1 MGIFFISH
9 VIGWTLLVYLNY
21 LKTKYFIYYEKFSVP
36 EYDISEPFEEKTDDH
51 RQKRSAEDDKKYFK
65 IKAFGEELPLQL
77 ILNQKLMSPDFKVE
91 IKRRDGRT
99 EYQPA
104 PKNTF
109 YLGKVMSESES
120 MVAVSHSQGMVRVI
134 IFFHTILLNKF
145 GTVKLRMT

>member
-1 MGIFFISH
+1 M
-9 VIGWTLLVYLNY
+9 
-21 LKTKYFIYYEKFSVP
+21 YYEKFSVP
-36 EYDISEPFEEKTDDH
+36 EYDISEPFKEKTDDH
-51 RQKRSAEDDKKYFK
+51 RQKRSTEDDKKYFK

-109 YLGKVMSESES
+109 YLGKVMSEPES
-120 MVAVSHSQGMVRVI
+120 MVAVSHSQGVVRVI
-134 IFFHTILLNKF
+134 IFFFILFFLIN
-145 GTVKLRMT
+145 LAR